1 MTSRLAHRCCVAVDH
16 NGQVDPVN
24 QSSAPE
30 WSNDMTAIEQIFGNR
45 ASNDII
51 RVLAA
56 EEQMT
61 YGDLR
66 DRVGIRDSTLHR
78 HLRALEEYGVII
90 ADLPPGQRQGR
101 GVRYSIH
108 RARVE
113 SLGQAWM
120 RYLFGERA
128 E

>member
-1 MTSRLAHRCCVAVDH
+1 
-16 NGQVDPVN
+16 
-24 QSSAPE
+24 
-30 WSNDMTAIEQIFGNR
+30 MTAIEQIFGNR
-45 ASNDII
+45 ARNDII
-51 RVLAA
+51 RVLAG

-90 ADLPPGQRQGR
+90 ADLPPGKRQGR

-120 RYLFGERA
+120 RYLFGAGAGEGSRSER
-128 E
+128 